1 MQAMPSLRALSR
13 PLFCAAAALFSGAS
27 AHAQLNVAL
36 CAAAGGP
43 STDCRFT
50 DTQARIFA
58 SGLFAS
64 VDILDAAAGTPTL
77 QQFQAYDAVLVWS
90 NTGFQDSVLLGDTLA
105 DYVDG
110 GGGVVVAVFA
120 NAIASST
127 LSIQGRWQ
135 GAYEVIE
142 DQTGATS
149 SSAATL
155 GLVHLPQHPI
165 MAGVNTFDGG
175 SSSFRPTVTTLTPGS
190 LSIAEW
196 SDGRILVAQG
206 ANPKRVDLGF
216 YPPSNACFSH
226 FWNAATD
233 GAVMLANSLH
243 FAATAGGGCSAP
255 VVYCTGSTTTLGC
268 APSLVA
274 NGTPSASAT
283 SGFTLDCANLDGQ
296 RAGLVFYGVNGRESL
311 SWALGST
318 SFLCVKLPLQ
328 RTPSQSTGGT
338 IGQCDGTISLDFL
351 AYMAANPGAQGQP
364 ISAGQTYNA
373 QVWFRDPPAPKT
385 TNLSDGVEFTLC
397 P

>member
-1 MQAMPSLRALSR
+1 MQATSPLHCLAR
-13 PLFCAAAALFSGAS
+13 PLVATAVALFAGASANAQLDVAICAAAQTS
-27 AHAQLNVAL
+27 
-36 CAAAGGP
+36 

-50 DTQARIFA
+50 DTQAKLVA

-64 VDILDAAAGTPTL
+64 VDILNASTSTPTL
-77 QQFQAYDAVLVWS
+77 QQLQAYDAVLVWS
-90 NTGFQDSVLLGDTLA
+90 NVAFQDSTLLGNTLA
-105 DYVDG
+105 DYVDAG
-110 GGGVVVAVFA
+110 GAVVVAVFA
-120 NAIASST
+120 VNWTTTT

-135 GAYEVIE
+135 TGYEVLA
-142 DQTGATS
+142 DQSGSTTG
-149 SSAATL
+149 AATL
-155 GLVHLPQHPI
+155 GAILLPQHPI
-165 MAGVNTFDGG
+165 MAGVGTFDGG
-175 SSSFRPTVTTLTPGS
+175 TNSYRPTVTTLTPGS
-190 LSIAEW
+190 IAIAEW

-216 YPPSNACFSH
+216 YPPSSACSGG
-226 FWNAATD
+226 FWNVASD
-233 GAVMLANSLH
+233 GGVLLSNAVH
-243 FAATAGGGCSAP
+243 FAATGGGACSAP

-274 NGTPSASAT
+274 NGTPSASAA

-364 ISAGQTYNA
+364 IGAGQTYNA

>member
-1 MQAMPSLRALSR
+1 MQATSFLRLPLR
-13 PLFCAAAALFSGAS
+13 PLFHASIALLIGAS
-27 AHAQLNVAL
+27 AHAQLNVAI
-36 CAAAGGP
+36 CAAAQTS

-50 DTQARIFA
+50 DTQAKLVA

-64 VDILDAAAGTPTL
+64 VDILNAGSSTPTL
-77 QQFQAYDAVLVWS
+77 QQLQAYDAVLVWS
-90 NTGFQDSVLLGDTLA
+90 NVAFQDSTLLGNTLA
-105 DYVDG
+105 DYVDA

-120 NAIASST
+120 VNWTTAT

-135 GAYEVIE
+135 TGYEVLA
-142 DQTGATS
+142 DQSGSTTG
-149 SSAATL
+149 AATL
-155 GLVHLPQHPI
+155 GAVLLPQHPI
-165 MAGVNTFDGG
+165 MAGVSTFDGG
-175 SSSFRPTVTTLTPGS
+175 TNSYRPTVTTLTPGS
-190 LSIAEW
+190 IAVAEW

-216 YPPSNACFSH
+216 YPPSSSCANG
-226 FWNAATD
+226 FWNVASD
-233 GAVMLANSLH
+233 GNVLLANAVH
-243 FAATAGGGCSAP
+243 FAATGGGACSPP
-255 VVYCTGSTTTLGC
+255 VAYCTGSTTTIGC
-268 APSLVA
+268 APTLSA
-274 NGTPSASAT
+274 NGTPSVAAS

-296 RAGLVFYGVNGRESL
+296 RAGLVFYGRSGRESL
-311 SWALGST
+311 SWAPGST

-328 RTPSQSTGGT
+328 RTPSQNTGGS

-385 TNLSDGVEFTLC
+385 TNLSDGIEFTLC

>member
-1 MQAMPSLRALSR
+1 MRAHRFLRLPLRTCFHASIAL
-13 PLFCAAAALFSGAS
+13 LAGATAS
-27 AHAQLNVAL
+27 AQLDVAL

-50 DTQARIFA
+50 DTQARILA

-90 NTGFQDSVLLGDTLA
+90 NTGFQNSALLGDTLA

-142 DQTGATS
+142 DQSGSTS
-149 SSAATL
+149 SSAASL
-155 GLVHLPQHPI
+155 GTVLLPQHPI
-165 MAGVNTFDGG
+165 MAGVNSFYGG

-190 LSIAEW
+190 ISIAEW

-206 ANPKRVDLGF
+206 ANPKRIDLGF

-226 FWNAATD
+226 FWDAATD
-233 GAVMLANSLH
+233 GAVMLANALH
-243 FAATAGGGCSAP
+243 FSATAATCNPP
-255 VVYCTGSTTTLGC
+255 VAYCTGSTTTQGC
-268 APSLVA
+268 APTLSA
-274 NGTPSASAT
+274 NGTPSVAAS

-296 RAGLVFYGVNGRESL
+296 RAGLVFYGRNGRESL
-311 SWALGST
+311 SWASGST

-338 IGQCDGTISLDFL
+338 VGQCDGTISLDFL

-364 ISAGQTYNA
+364 IAAGQTYNA

-385 TNLSDGVEFTLC
+385 TNLSDGIEFTLC